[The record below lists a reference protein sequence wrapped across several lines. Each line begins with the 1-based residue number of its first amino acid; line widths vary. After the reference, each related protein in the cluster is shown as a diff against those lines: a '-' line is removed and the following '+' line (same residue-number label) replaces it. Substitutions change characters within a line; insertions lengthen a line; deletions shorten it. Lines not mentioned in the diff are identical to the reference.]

1 MAQRNYDRRY
11 SSTPCKWSIESTE
24 VSPHTCEVHKPTP
37 KICDSILDAIG
48 NTPIVRI
55 NNISKQEGIT
65 CELLVKC
72 EYLNPGGSVKD
83 RVGTRIVTD
92 LEKSGRLR
100 PGMTLVEPTSGNTG
114 IGLAMSSIIKGYE
127 LIICMPEK
135 MSQEKNDILVA
146 MGAKIIRTPTEA
158 GFSDADSYVGV
169 AEKIERDNPDTHV
182 MAGQY
187 FNPSNPLAHYD
198 HTAEEIFD
206 QCEGHLDYIVIG
218 SGTGGQIT
226 GLSRKL
232 KEKMPNLVIVGVD
245 PLGSII
251 HDPENTIG
259 GSYKAEGMGS
269 GIVPRSCNTELI
281 DQWYVVDDHNTFEYA
296 RKLIKHE
303 GLLVGGSSGTVMYAA
318 VQLAKT
324 LTADKRVLV
333 VLPDGIRNYMTKFL
347 NDRWMVQNGFLKEV
361 ETEPVVGKTIRD
373 LKIESSEVIAPSL
386 SIRET
391 IQIMKLAKVTEIPVL
406 SDGKILGV
414 ASSSVINKRLIEG
427 KNCPSDLVEKVMVKN
442 AKYLNF
448 DTSLAFVAVWMEDWK
463 YAVVHDKDFIGMVY
477 PIHLSEFLT
486 TIS

>member
-1 MAQRNYDRRY
+1 MAQRNYDRRH
-11 SSTPCKWSIESTE
+11 SSTPCRWSLNTAEI
-24 VSPHTCEVHKPTP
+24 SPHTFEAHKPTP

-55 NNISKQEGIT
+55 NNMTKQEGIT

-83 RVGTRIVTD
+83 RVGARIVTD

-198 HTAEEIFD
+198 HTAEEIVEQLD
-206 QCEGHLDYIVIG
+206 GKLDYVVIG

-232 KEKMPNLVIVGVD
+232 KEKIPGLVVVGVD
-245 PLGSII
+245 PKGSII
-251 HDPENTIG
+251 HDPEHAVG

-269 GIVPRSCNTELI
+269 GIVPRSCNTELV
-281 DQWYVVDDHNTFEYA
+281 DQWFIADDQVTFEYA
-296 RKLIKHE
+296 RKLIKYE
-303 GLLVGGSSGTVMYAA
+303 GLLVGGSCGSVMYGA

-324 LTADKRVLV
+324 LPADKRVLV
-333 VLPDGIRNYMTKFL
+333 VLPDGVRNYMTKFL
-347 NDRWMVQNGFLKEV
+347 NDRWMIQNGFLKEV
-361 ETEPVVGKTIRD
+361 DTPAVVGKTVKD
-373 LKIESSEVIAPSL
+373 LNVKETFTCGPEV
-386 SIRET
+386 SIREVVGM
-391 IQIMKLAKVTEIPVL
+391 MKANNVSEVPVVSEGKV
-406 SDGKILGV
+406 LGV
-414 ASSSVINKRLIEG
+414 ASVSVVNKKLVNGTALLTDKIE
-427 KNCPSDLVEKVMVKN
+427 SALVKN
-442 AKYLNF
+442 LKMMHF
-448 DTSLAFVAVWMEDWK
+448 DTSLAFVATWLEDWK
-463 YAVVHDKDFIGMVY
+463 YAVVHEGDFIGLVY
-477 PIHLSEFLT
+477 PIDLALALT
-486 TIS
+486 N